1 MAAPAFAPLTDRAGG
16 CHITVLHPLKVL
28 MSAINMPVADR
39 EPSRDVSPWLVLSL
53 AIACGV
59 TIANIYYAQPLI
71 GPIGET
77 FGIDI
82 ASAGLIVTVL
92 QIGYVLGL
100 LFLAPLGDLVENKT
114 LILVT
119 LGGVVASLA
128 VSAVATNAVVF
139 IAASMMLGVTATGT
153 QMILPVAAHLAPERS
168 RGQIVGTVMSGLLVG
183 ILLARPL
190 STLVSEPFGWR
201 AIYAIS
207 AVAMCLVVAM
217 LMVALPRRQPIIA
230 QSYGALI
237 RSLWDVLV
245 SNPVLQRRS
254 FYQALLFAAFTLFW
268 TAMPLLLQQPPFS
281 LGHLALSGFLLSGVA
296 GAFVAPVVGRL
307 ADRGYSDA
315 VTGIGMAAVMLSFAL
330 TWLGSGGSLALMV
343 IAGILL
349 DAGAQGTHI
358 ASQRMIYTLPADIR
372 SRLNALYL
380 AIFFFG
386 GAAGSAISGFA
397 VANGGAALVCVIG
410 FGIGAVAMIAFAI
423 ELIRRR

>member
-1 MAAPAFAPLTDRAGG
+1 MHDRTLLTDAQ
-16 CHITVLHPLKVL
+16 
-28 MSAINMPVADR
+28 R
-39 EPSRDVSPWLVLSL
+39 EPSPWLVLSL

-59 TIANIYYAQPLI
+59 TVANIYYAQPLI
-71 GPIGET
+71 GSIGQS

-82 ASAGLIVTVL
+82 ASAGLIVTML

-119 LGGVVASLA
+119 LGGVVASLV
-128 VSAVATNAVVF
+128 VSAIATNALVF
-139 IAASMMLGVTATGT
+139 IAASLLLGVTATGT
-153 QMILPVAAHLAPERS
+153 QMIVPVAAHLAPERS
-168 RGQIVGTVMSGLLVG
+168 RGQIVGTVMSGLLIG

-190 STLVSEPFGWR
+190 STLVSGPFGWR
-201 AIYAIS
+201 AIYGLS
-207 AVAMCLVVAM
+207 ALAMCLVVAM
-217 LMVALPRRQPIIA
+217 LTVALPRRRPVNA

-237 RSLWDVLV
+237 GSLWDVLV
-245 SNPVLQRRS
+245 SNPVLQRRA

-268 TAMPLLLQQPPFS
+268 TAIPLLLQQPPFS
-281 LGHLALSGFLLSGVA
+281 LGHLALSAFLLSGIA

-315 VTGIGMAAVMLSFAL
+315 VTAIAMAAVMLSFVL
-330 TWLGSGGSLALMV
+330 TWAGSSGSLVLMV

-349 DAGAQGTHI
+349 DAGTQGTHI
-358 ASQRMIYTLPADIR
+358 TSQRMIYTLPAEIR

-386 GAAGSAISGFA
+386 GAAGSAVSGFS
-397 VANGGAALVCVIG
+397 VAKGGAAMVCAIG
-410 FGIGAVAMIAFAI
+410 CGIGAVALIAFAI
-423 ELIRRR
+423 EWMRRR

>member
-1 MAAPAFAPLTDRAGG
+1 MHDKVIQA
-16 CHITVLHPLKVL
+16 TVE
-28 MSAINMPVADR
+28 R
-39 EPSRDVSPWLVLSL
+39 EPSPWLVLSL

-59 TIANIYYAQPLI
+59 TVANIYYAQPLI
-71 GPIGET
+71 GPIGQS

-82 ASAGLIVTVL
+82 ASAGLIVTML
-92 QIGYVLGL
+92 QIGYVFGL

-119 LGGVVASLA
+119 LGGVVASLT
-128 VSAVATNAVVF
+128 VSAVATNAFVF
-139 IAASMMLGVTATGT
+139 IAASLLLGVTATGT
-153 QMILPVAAHLAPERS
+153 QMIVPVAAHLAPERS
-168 RGQIVGTVMSGLLVG
+168 RGQIVGTVMSGLLIG

-190 STLVSEPFGWR
+190 STLVSGPFGWR
-201 AIYAIS
+201 AIYGLS
-207 AVAMCLVVAM
+207 ALAMCLVVAM
-217 LMVALPRRQPIIA
+217 LVVALPRRQPGNA

-237 RSLWDVLV
+237 RSLWDVLIG
-245 SNPVLQRRS
+245 NPVLQRRA

-268 TAMPLLLQQPPFS
+268 TAIPLLLQEPPFS
-281 LGHLALSGFLLSGVA
+281 LGHLALSAFLLSGVA

-315 VTGIGMAAVMLSFAL
+315 VTGIGMAAVTLSFVLA
-330 TWLGSGGSLALMV
+330 WLGSSGSLALLV

-349 DAGAQGTHI
+349 DAGTQGAHI

-386 GAAGSAISGFA
+386 GAVGSALSGFA
-397 VANGGAALVCVIG
+397 VARGGAAMVCAIG
-410 FGIGAVAMIAFAI
+410 FGIGAVAIIAFGI
-423 ELIRRR
+423 ELMRRRQITS

>member
-1 MAAPAFAPLTDRAGG
+1 MHDRTILMATE
-16 CHITVLHPLKVL
+16 
-28 MSAINMPVADR
+28 R
-39 EPSRDVSPWLVLSL
+39 EPSFWLVLAL

-59 TIANIYYAQPLI
+59 TVANIYYAQPLI
-71 GPIGET
+71 GPIGDS

-82 ASAGLIVTVL
+82 ARAGLIVTML
-92 QIGYVLGL
+92 QVGYVAGL

-119 LGGVVASLA
+119 LGGVVASLV
-128 VSAVATNAVVF
+128 VSAMATHALIF
-139 IAASMMLGVTATGT
+139 IAASLLLGVTATGT
-153 QMILPVAAHLAPERS
+153 QMIVPVAAHLAPERR
-168 RGQIVGTVMSGLLVG
+168 RGQIVGSVMSGLLVG

-190 STLVSEPFGWR
+190 ATLVSGPFGWR
-201 AIYAIS
+201 AIYVIS

-217 LMVALPRRQPIIA
+217 LIVALPRRQPENA

-237 RSLWDVLV
+237 RSLWEVLL
-245 SNPVLQRRS
+245 SNPVLQRRA

-281 LGHLALSGFLLSGVA
+281 LGHMALSAFLLSGVA

-315 VTGIGMAAVMLSFAL
+315 VTGVAMAAVMLSFVLA
-330 TWLGSGGSLALMV
+330 WLGSGGSLALAV
-343 IAGILL
+343 IAGVLL
-349 DAGAQGTHI
+349 DAGTQGNHI

-386 GAAGSAISGFA
+386 GAAGSAVSGFA
-397 VANGGAALVCVIG
+397 VARGGAAMVCAIG
-410 FGIGAVAMIAFAI
+410 FAIGAVAMTAFAI
-423 ELIRRR
+423 ELMRRR